1 MNFRLIFLHT
11 FVRLCHNDF
20 QLIGL
25 FTNCR
30 SNQQTEINKSILKK
44 ATHNNVVI
52 DWVECEIW
60 NNIKKNNKWLC
71 MANFG
76 WHRNQRIFGELEWKM
91 GVSANTL
98 HWQNCACALLRNR
111 WRVCLCLCVCVFITL
126 SKISSVD
133 SAEGSRICSN
143 VRFWA
148 TYATIIDTPNSI
160 YMKYVYRN
168 GIKNDPW
175 LIIFYVNSM
184 RDKLKTL
191 VTLTKFNSIV
201 IVQLRESK
209 QEHSNEARCKTSC
222 QQSTICIIQHFVI
235 YSHFKTSHSHHSH
248 HWARTHQLRL

>member
-1 MNFRLIFLHT
+1 
-11 FVRLCHNDF
+11 
-20 QLIGL
+20 
-25 FTNCR
+25 
-30 SNQQTEINKSILKK
+30 
-44 ATHNNVVI
+44 
-52 DWVECEIW
+52 
-60 NNIKKNNKWLC
+60 
-71 MANFG
+71 MALYGQF
-76 WHRNQRIFGELEWKM
+76 WMASQSASIFGELEWKM

-248 HWARTHQLRL
+248 HWAHTPIATLNQYRNEILRNHLACSLRRLLLPSVFFYWFEILSGFLFRSHRQWARLKRTNSAHIIRTSIPFNGHI